1 MKSYAVLFPGQGSQN
16 QDMLTSYVD
25 NKIFK
30 ETIDEASDVLGYNI
44 TDVVKDKTRLN
55 NTIFTQ
61 PIIVSVSIAMWR
73 VWKEACKETPV
84 CAAGH
89 SLGEYSALVAS
100 NLLPFK
106 ECLLLVSERAK
117 LMSDA
122 MGDRKG
128 GMAAII
134 GLESDK
140 IVQICQELSN
150 DKYIIG
156 AVNFNSNSQTVVAGD
171 LDLIES
177 SAEKFKASGAKL
189 VKTLP
194 VSVAAH
200 TSMMKDCSSNLHKI
214 LKNIDFNEKIFPVI
228 HNVDASSKTTNN
240 DIIDSLC
247 TQVHSPVLWAKSIEN
262 ISNLNVDIF
271 VEIGPGNVLSGLNK
285 RIIKDA
291 PVISISDAQKIEE
304 AAGLIQSER

>member
-16 QDMLTSYVD
+16 QDMLLPYLD
-25 NKIFK
+25 NKAFK
-30 ETIDEASDVLGYNI
+30 DTVDEASDILGYKI
-44 TDVVKDKTRLN
+44 TDIVKNEDKLN

-61 PIIVSVSIAMWR
+61 PIMVSISTAMWMA
-73 VWKEACKETPV
+73 WKDVFKETPV

-100 NLLPFK
+100 NLLSLK
-106 ECLLLVSERAK
+106 DCLFLVSERAK

-122 MGDRKG
+122 MKGRPG

-140 IVQICQELSN
+140 IIQICQELSTN
-150 DKYIIG
+150 ETIIE
-156 AVNFNSNSQTVVAGD
+156 AVNFNSSAQTVVAGD
-171 LDLIES
+171 LGLIES
-177 SAEKFKASGAKL
+177 SVEAFKAAGAKL

-200 TSMMKDCSSNLHKI
+200 TSIMRNCSNNLHKL
-214 LKNIDFNEKIFPVI
+214 LKNINFNKGEFPVI
-228 HNVDASSKTTNN
+228 QNVDASSKTTND

-247 TQVHSPVLWAKSIEN
+247 AQVHSPVLWAKSIEN
-262 ISNLNVDIF
+262 ISNLNTNIF
-271 VEIGPGNVLSGLNK
+271 IEVGPGNVLSGLNK
-285 RIIKDA
+285 RIIRDA
-291 PVISISDAQKIEE
+291 PVISISDAQKIKE
-304 AAGLIQSER
+304 ATGLIQSE

>member
-1 MKSYAVLFPGQGSQN
+1 MKPYAVLFPGQGSQS
-16 QDMLTSYVD
+16 QDMLTSYAD

-30 ETIDEASDVLGYNI
+30 ETIDEASNVLNYNI
-44 TDVVKDKTRLN
+44 TDVVKDETRLN

-61 PIIVSVSIAMWR
+61 PIMVAVSIAMWK
-73 VWKEACKETPV
+73 VWKEACKENPV

-122 MGDRKG
+122 MEDRKG

-150 DKYIIG
+150 DESIIG

-171 LDLIES
+171 LGLIES
-177 SAEKFKASGAKL
+177 SAETFKTSGAKL

-200 TSMMKDCSSNLHKI
+200 TSMMKDCSGSLHKI

-271 VEIGPGNVLSGLNK
+271 IEIGPGNVLSGLNK

-291 PVISISDAQKIEE
+291 SVVSISDAGKIKE
-304 AAGLIQSER
+304 AAGLIQSE

>member
-150 DKYIIG
+150 DESIIG

>member
-1 MKSYAVLFPGQGSQN
+1 MKSYAVLFPGQGSQS

-25 NKIFK
+25 NKTFK

-44 TDVVKDKTRLN
+44 TDVVKDETRLN

-61 PIIVSVSIAMWR
+61 PIMVAVSIAMWK
-73 VWKEACKETPV
+73 VWKEACKENPV

-122 MGDRKG
+122 MEDRKG

-150 DKYIIG
+150 DESIIG

-171 LDLIES
+171 LGLIES
-177 SAEKFKASGAKL
+177 SAETFKTSGAKL

-200 TSMMKDCSSNLHKI
+200 TSMMKDCSGSLYKI

-271 VEIGPGNVLSGLNK
+271 IEIGPGNVLSGLNK

-291 PVISISDAQKIEE
+291 SVVSISDAEKIKE
-304 AAGLIQSER
+304 AAGLIQSE

>member
-1 MKSYAVLFPGQGSQN
+1 MKPYAVLFPGQGSQS
-16 QDMLTSYVD
+16 QDMLTSYAD

-30 ETIDEASDVLGYNI
+30 ETIDEASNVLSYNI

-55 NTIFTQ
+55 DTIFTQ
-61 PIIVSVSIAMWR
+61 PIMVAVSIAMWK
-73 VWKEACKETPV
+73 VWKEACKESPV

-122 MGDRKG
+122 MEDRKG

-150 DKYIIG
+150 DESIIG

-171 LDLIES
+171 LGLIES
-177 SAEKFKASGAKL
+177 SAETFKTSGAKL

-200 TSMMKDCSSNLHKI
+200 TSMMKDCSGSLHKI
-214 LKNIDFNEKIFPVI
+214 LKNIDFNEKIFPII

-262 ISNLNVDIF
+262 ISNLNIDIF
-271 VEIGPGNVLSGLNK
+271 IEIGPGNVLSGLNK

-291 PVISISDAQKIEE
+291 SVVSISDAEKIKE
-304 AAGLIQSER
+304 AAGLIQSE

>member
-1 MKSYAVLFPGQGSQN
+1 MKPYAVLFPGQGSQS
-16 QDMLTSYVD
+16 QDMLTSYAD

-30 ETIDEASDVLGYNI
+30 ETIDEASNVLSYNI

-55 NTIFTQ
+55 DTIFTQ
-61 PIIVSVSIAMWR
+61 PIMVAVSIAMWK
-73 VWKEACKETPV
+73 VWKEACKENPV

-122 MGDRKG
+122 MEDRKG

-150 DKYIIG
+150 D
-156 AVNFNSNSQTVVAGD
+156 
-171 LDLIES
+171 E
-177 SAEKFKASGAKL
+177 
-189 VKTLP
+189 TL
-194 VSVAAH
+194 
-200 TSMMKDCSSNLHKI
+200 KQWL
-214 LKNIDFNEKIFPVI
+214 
-228 HNVDASSKTTNN
+228 
-240 DIIDSLC
+240 
-247 TQVHSPVLWAKSIEN
+247 Q
-262 ISNLNVDIF
+262 
-271 VEIGPGNVLSGLNK
+271 EI
-285 RIIKDA
+285 
-291 PVISISDAQKIEE
+291 
-304 AAGLIQSER
+304 

>member
-1 MKSYAVLFPGQGSQN
+1 MKSYAVLFPGQGSQS
-16 QDMLTSYVD
+16 QDMLTSYAD

-30 ETIDEASDVLGYNI
+30 ETIDEASDVLSYSI
-44 TDVVKDKTRLN
+44 TDVVNDETKLN

-61 PIIVSVSIAMWR
+61 PIMVAVSIAMWK
-73 VWKEACKETPV
+73 VWKETCKETPV

-100 NLLPFK
+100 NFLPFK

-134 GLESDK
+134 GLESNK
-140 IVQICQELSN
+140 IIQTCQELSN
-150 DKYIIG
+150 SESIIG
-156 AVNFNSNSQTVVAGD
+156 AVNFNSNSQIVVAGD

-177 SAEKFKASGAKL
+177 SAETFKTLGAKL

-200 TSMMKDCSSNLHKI
+200 TSIMKDCSSSLYKL
-214 LKNIDFNEKIFPVI
+214 LKNINFNEKIFPVI
-228 HNVDASSKTTNN
+228 HNVDASSKIANN

-247 TQVHSPVLWAKSIEN
+247 TQVHSPVLWSKSIEN
-262 ISNLNVDIF
+262 INNLNVDIF
-271 VEIGPGNVLSGLNK
+271 IEIGPGNVLSGLNK
-285 RIIKDA
+285 RIIKDV
-291 PVISISDAQKIEE
+291 PVISISDAQKIKE
-304 AAGLIQSER
+304 ATGLIQSE